1 VSAPAQARVKALV
14 FGARGM
20 LGSEL
25 VRSAP
30 AGVEVVPIPRE
41 RCDVSLREAVRTL
54 VRAEAP
60 ALLLNATAYTAV
72 DRAEEEPLAA
82 YRANGTGPLNLALA
96 AKECAARLVHV
107 GTDFVFDGARLP
119 RRPYEE
125 FDAANPRSVYGSS
138 KHWGEQAVLET
149 GGDAQVVR
157 TQWLYGPRGKHFV
170 GAILKAAT
178 ERPFL
183 TVVED
188 QIGCPTYTV
197 DLARALWRIALEG
210 EPGLWHCANAGEAS
224 WHAFASRALA
234 LTGSRIEVRPITT
247 AELARPAAR
256 PAYSALACRRAE
268 LSLGLRLRSWQDAL
282 AEYLA
287 DPAEV
292 ERLRSGAPATEVPSE
307 TSRAREARPH

>member
-1 VSAPAQARVKALV
+1 MTALEKALV

-30 AGVEVVPIPRE
+30 VGVVAIPVARE
-41 RCDVSLREAVRTL
+41 LCDVTDRAAVRAL
-54 VRAEAP
+54 VQAERP

-82 YRANGTGPLNLALA
+82 YRANGLGPLNLALA
-96 AKECAARLVHV
+96 AREWGARLLHV
-107 GTDFVFDGARLP
+107 GTDFVFDGARRP
-119 RRPYEE
+119 ARPYEE
-125 FDAANPRSVYGSS
+125 FDAPNPQSAYGRS
-138 KHWGEQAVLET
+138 KHWGEQAVLEASPE
-149 GGDAQVVR
+149 AQVVR
-157 TQWLYGPRGKHFV
+157 TQWLFGPRGKHFV

-183 TVVED
+183 TVVDD

-197 DLARALWRIALEG
+197 DLARALWRIAREG
-210 EPGLWHCANAGEAS
+210 EGGLWHCANSGEGS
-224 WHAFASRALA
+224 WHAFASHALA
-234 LTGSRIEVRPITT
+234 LTGSGIEVRPIST

-256 PAYSALACRRAE
+256 PAYSSLACRRAE
-268 LSLGLRLRSWQDAL
+268 LSLDLVLRPWQEAL

-287 DPAEV
+287 DPVEV
-292 ERLRSGAPATEVPSE
+292 ERLRRGAPAAEVPSE
-307 TSRAREARPH
+307 QHRAREARPH